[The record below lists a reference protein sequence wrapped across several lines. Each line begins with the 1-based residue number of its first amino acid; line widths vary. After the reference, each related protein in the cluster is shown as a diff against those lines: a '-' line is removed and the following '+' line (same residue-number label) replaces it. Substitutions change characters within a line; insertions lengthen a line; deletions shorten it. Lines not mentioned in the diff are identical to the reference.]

1 MVTSGKKSGFELTE
15 KEKHKAE
22 ELLDELKELGPDGLP
37 DWNIR
42 ANTLLVFI
50 AMRNPEL
57 VFRKNRSLKERL
69 KRWEG

>member
-1 MVTSGKKSGFELTE
+1 
-15 KEKHKAE
+15 
-22 ELLDELKELGPDGLP
+22 LKELGPDGLP